1 MISTIDSF
9 AIAGQVNGRKGM
21 HRFWMIGRVTRVI
34 RPIRITLD

>member
-9 AIAGQVNGRKGM
+9 AIAGLVNGMNGM
-21 HRFWMIGRVTRVI
+21 HRSRMIGRVTRVT